1 MKNKIFENHVKI
13 ICIFFTALVIP
24 LISFAIIQF
33 SNNTDIFSYLSYAL
47 VFIFVINPIVI
58 ILSFCLIKKYPKLPQ
73 AVVCTTSLNFLC
85 WIIFLFPAMDM
96 HACHQ
101 AKTEQK
107 FLQSYEPIIENIY
120 KYKQENKKFPDRIE
134 QIKNIDKTL
143 KNYSYEKTD
152 QNFILTLKY
161 SNFIEYK
168 YCSDSSSN
176 SCSLFKTNSFEST
189 QVGKWTKIK
198 EVD

>member
-1 MKNKIFENHVKI
+1 MNNMKQNKLLIFLLIAIALPCSSI
-13 ICIFFTALVIP
+13 IAVHIYAESEILYYM
-24 LISFAIIQF
+24 LI
-33 SNNTDIFSYLSYAL
+33 AL
-47 VFIFVINPIVI
+47 VFIFAINPILI
-58 ILSFCLIKKYPKLPQ
+58 ILSFSLIKKYPKLPQ

-85 WIIFLFPAMDM
+85 WIILLFPAANI
-96 HACHQ
+96 HALHQ
-101 AKTEQK
+101 TEIEQK

-168 YCSDSSSN
+168 YCSDSSSD
-176 SCSLFKTNSFEST
+176 SCSLFKTDSFEST
-189 QVGKWTKIK
+189 RVGKWTKIE

>member
-1 MKNKIFENHVKI
+1 M
-13 ICIFFTALVIP
+13 
-24 LISFAIIQF
+24 
-33 SNNTDIFSYLSYAL
+33 
-47 VFIFVINPIVI
+47 
-58 ILSFCLIKKYPKLPQ
+58 
-73 AVVCTTSLNFLC
+73 
-85 WIIFLFPAMDM
+85 FPAANI
-96 HACHQ
+96 HALHQ
-101 AKTEQK
+101 TEIEQK

-161 SNFIEYK
+161 SNFVEYK
-168 YCSDSSSN
+168 YCSDSFSN
-176 SCSLFKTNSFEST
+176 NCSLFKTDSFEST
-189 QVGKWTKIK
+189 RIGKWTKIE